1 MQVTT
6 YGVTPKKVEV
16 YNADVIKD
24 FLSKEKEKIKFLD
37 KKSCLYP
44 NKFIIKDPVLNYL
57 NENPTTEVTRTIKN
71 LLLNE
76 YYKCENIYPYLGDLF
91 LYRYFDQVKPIKKK
105 FSFRY
110 RKDNQN
116 KFVESIEDESVQGII
131 KWIVNNVSLER
142 NISIETHN
150 GKDVLIDSIDDFVFS
165 FEYDT
170 DFYKNNFGMKVKNYR
185 FIIIDGYI
193 ESVGEIH
200 HALHK
205 SNETKEPYVIFCH
218 GLSDDVKYNIIKNN
232 AEGRT
237 QFLPVSINF
246 NESTLNVLSDLAAV
260 HNSTVVSS
268 KLGQTISQE
277 MRKELEVGNAITFFQ
292 DKILIKTC
300 ASDLVINTHR
310 RFLEKRINEA
320 SVDTSTDVLVDRLK
334 NFSSKTLKIYI
345 PESIYEKKF
354 SRELDYSLRFLSNLD
369 KFMIEKNVKF
379 KKNYFIPTVYNDLVE
394 RKVKNL
400 KNIIDNI
407 TRILA

>member
-1 MQVTT
+1 MQATT

-16 YNADVIKD
+16 YNADIIKD
-24 FLSKEKEKIKFLD
+24 FLLEEKEKIKFLD
-37 KKSCLYP
+37 KKSCLYS
-44 NKFIIKDPVLNYL
+44 NKFMIKDPILNYL
-57 NENPTTEVTRTIKN
+57 NDQPTTEVTKTIKN
-71 LLLNE
+71 LLLSE

-91 LYRYFDQVKPIKKK
+91 LYRYFDQEKPIKKK

-110 RKDNQN
+110 RKDYQN
-116 KFVESIEDESVQGII
+116 KFIKSIEDKNIQEII
-131 KWIVNNVSLER
+131 KWILNNINLER
-142 NISIETHN
+142 NISIEEYS
-150 GKDVLIDSIDDFVFS
+150 GKEILIDSIDDFIFS
-165 FEYDT
+165 FDYDT

-193 ESVGEIH
+193 ESIGEIH

-205 SNETKEPYVIFCH
+205 ANETKEPYVVFCH
-218 GLSDDVKYNIIKNN
+218 GMSDDVKYNIIKNN

-246 NESTLNVLSDLAAV
+246 NENTINVLNDLAVV

-292 DKILIKTC
+292 DKVLIKTC
-300 ASDLVINTHR
+300 AGDLIINTHR

-320 SVDTSTDVLVDRLK
+320 ANDTNTDVLVDRLK

-354 SRELDYSLRFLSNLD
+354 HRELDYSLRFLSNLD

-379 KKNYFIPTVYNDLVE
+379 KNNYFLPVIYNDLVE
-394 RKVKNL
+394 KKVSNL
-400 KNIIDNI
+400 KNIINNI